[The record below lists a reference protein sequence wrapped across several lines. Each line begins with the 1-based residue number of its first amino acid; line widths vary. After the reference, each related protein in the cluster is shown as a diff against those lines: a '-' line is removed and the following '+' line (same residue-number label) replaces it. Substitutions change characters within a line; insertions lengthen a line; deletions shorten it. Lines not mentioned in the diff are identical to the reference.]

1 MQNDLKYCSGS
12 LKWFLLLGGLQGY
25 IIYGSG
31 GLQGFLLLSW
41 FTQISIEISIAKV
54 VLHCFLLLRWFYT
67 DFYCSGGL
75 KWLYCLVAYKDI

>member
-1 MQNDLKYCSGS
+1 MAQVVYKDFYC
-12 LKWFLLLGGLQGY
+12 LVVCKDIYY

-67 DFYCSGGL
+67 EFYCSGGL
-75 KWLYCLVAYKDI
+75 K